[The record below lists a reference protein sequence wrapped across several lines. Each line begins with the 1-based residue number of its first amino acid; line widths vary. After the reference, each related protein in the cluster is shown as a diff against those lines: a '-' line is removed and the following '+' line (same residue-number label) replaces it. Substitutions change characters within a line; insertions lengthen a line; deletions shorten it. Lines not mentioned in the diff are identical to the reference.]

1 MNIDFTFSSR
11 QGACQFDTD
20 ATFDTD
26 YIRDRDL
33 KSIYIDRFGGIL
45 ANELTSELI
54 YELKERDEWPVILDD
69 CSDSELE
76 AEMEIR
82 GFKMDDDIKIDSI
95 NLANKINQ
103 GKATLDELYRFI
115 ETASGV
121 LVCK

>member
-1 MNIDFTFSSR
+1 MNVDFTFSSHR
-11 QGACQFDTD
+11 GACQFETE

-26 YIRDRDL
+26 FIRDRDL

-45 ANELTSELI
+45 ANESTDNLI
-54 YELKERDEWPVILDD
+54 EELKERDELPITLED

-76 AEMEIR
+76 DEMEIR
-82 GFKMDDDIKIDSI
+82 GFKMDEDIKLDSI

-103 GKATLDELYRFI
+103 GKATLDDMYRFI
-115 ETASGV
+115 EKASGV